1 MTNTE
6 SKAPDARLEP
16 LLGTWLVEGAHP
28 VDPSVTVRGRTSFE
42 WLVGE
47 RFLVQRWTVEHP
59 DFPDGMAI
67 LGEGETGFAQ
77 HYFDSRGVA
86 RVYAMSLSPERW
98 ELSRDDPDFAQ
109 RFVGEFADGGD
120 TINGRFEKCT
130 DGSTWELDFHLTYTR
145 AA

>member
-1 MTNTE
+1 MSKTE

-16 LLGTWLVEGAHP
+16 LLGSWVVEGAHP
-28 VDPSVTVRGRTSFE
+28 ADPSVTVRGRTSFE

-47 RFLVQRWTVEHP
+47 QFLVQRWTVEHP

-67 LGEGETGFAQ
+67 LGEGEAGFAQ

-86 RVYAMSLSPERW
+86 RVYAMTLSPERW

-109 RFVGEFADGGD
+109 RFVGEFGTPATRSGPLREVH
-120 TINGRFEKCT
+120 GRV
-130 DGSTWELDFHLTYTR
+130 TWELDFHLTYTR